1 MYQRIGGI
9 SLVFLKQK
17 ICLSIL
23 LTLPFSTYAG
33 NPIVEELE
41 KLDIEGLHERQQKR
55 DQIDIDLDF
64 KRKKDRE
71 EKHQQEF
78 SSKAEQQHWN
88 KSEQIILKA
97 KKRLKALQNKL
108 KVEGDWG
115 GVKLDM
121 QGLKGKDPSKVN
133 LEYEYDF

>member
-1 MYQRIGGI
+1 
-9 SLVFLKQK
+9 
-17 ICLSIL
+17 